1 MLQDTLA
8 DHEVAR
14 VRPARSRVWRP
25 GLGWFNHLSLASQF
39 LLVSFGVLAAGVLV
53 VGAWVGQQIEAGV
66 ISRTGAITALYVESV
81 LSDLLQPLASQP
93 RLTPATS
100 DALDR
105 VLAGT
110 PLGQRIQGF
119 RVWSTDGEILYSS
132 DRALVGRSFGA
143 SNRLARALA
152 GEVVADLSSLDEL
165 ENADLHGSAER
176 LLEVY
181 APVQQGDGSR
191 VLGVVEFY
199 QRPDELENEM
209 AAARAR
215 SWAVVGGTGL
225 LAYLLVAGIVK
236 RGSDTIA
243 RQQRALRQ
251 ELAGQARLLA
261 ENRRV
266 MEQNARL
273 HARLQQAARQT
284 TTLTERG
291 LRRVS
296 ADLHAGPG
304 QALALALLRLET
316 VESQCSVRCPVRPDF
331 AVVHGAVGEALEE
344 VRAISAGLRLPELE
358 RLTVSQVAER
368 VVRNHERRSGTT
380 VTTDFAQAP
389 EQAPLPIKMALY
401 RALEEG
407 LSNAARHG
415 QAKDVRA
422 RIRVE
427 EGQLCLTVGDSG
439 PGFDTAQLTAGGR
452 LGLAAVQERAALLG
466 GHARVESA
474 PGQGTTLRVWLAL
487 SARTT

>member
-8 DHEVAR
+8 ADEVAR
-14 VRPARSRVWRP
+14 VHRARPGVWRP
-25 GLGWFNHLSLASQF
+25 GLGWFNRLSLANQF
-39 LLVSFGVLAAGVLV
+39 LLVSFCVLAAGVLV
-53 VGAWVGQQIEAGV
+53 VAAWVGQQIEDGV
-66 ISRTGAITALYVESV
+66 ISHTGAITALYVESV
-81 LSDLLQPLASQP
+81 LANPLQPLASQP
-93 RLTPATS
+93 RLAPATS
-100 DALDR
+100 AALDG

-110 PLGQRIQGF
+110 PLGQRIRGF
-119 RVWSTDGEILYSS
+119 RVWSNAGEILYSS
-132 DRALVGRSFGA
+132 DHTLISRSFGA
-143 SNRLARALA
+143 STRLQRALQ
-152 GEVVADLSSLDEL
+152 GEVVADLSSLDEP
-165 ENADLHGSAER
+165 ENADLHDAVEQ

-181 APVQQGDGSR
+181 APIHQGDGSR

-199 QRPDELENEM
+199 QPSDELQAEV

-243 RQQRALRQ
+243 RQQRALRHD
-251 ELAGQARLLA
+251 LAEQARLLT

-266 MEQNARL
+266 LEQS
-273 HARLQQAARQT
+273 ARLQQAARKT
-284 TTLTERG
+284 TTLNERG

-344 VRAISAGLRLPELE
+344 VRAISAGLRLPELD

-368 VVRNHERRSGTT
+368 VVRNHQQRSRTP
-380 VTTDFAQAP
+380 VQTDFAGLP
-389 EQAPLPIKMALY
+389 EQAPLPIKIALY

-407 LSNAARHG
+407 LANAARHG
-415 QAKDVRA
+415 RAKDVRA
-422 RIRVE
+422 RIRIE
-427 EGQLCLTVGDSG
+427 EGQLCLAVCDSG
-439 PGFDTAQLTAGGR
+439 PGFDTAQLTAGRR
-452 LGLAAVQERAALLG
+452 LGLAAAQERAALLG

-474 PGQGTTLRVWLAL
+474 PGQGTTLRVWLPL
-487 SARTT
+487 PTRTV